1 MPFVRRATSM
11 FQAALALELGT
22 NPPIYSEP
30 SLGHSCVLRRAL
42 ASDTFP
48 IVFPRKVAYL

>member
-11 FQAALALELGT
+11 FQAALALELGM

-30 SLGHSCVLRRAL
+30 SLGHSCVLRSAL